1 LCSLMANRRNWT
13 KPSHSNVAH
22 DVRLER
28 APSAVTNRDQE
39 PEHDDIKVHD
49 VVMSKIPWFVWCVDG
64 TTIFYG
70 T

>member
-1 LCSLMANRRNWT
+1 
-13 KPSHSNVAH
+13 
-22 DVRLER
+22 VRLEG

-49 VVMSKIPWFVWCVDG
+49 VVMLKIPWFVWCVDG